1 MMEFAY
7 SVNRQTGDI
16 ELSQEFT
23 EIWRD
28 TIKGDIDK
36 ADKAFGHKLSFGYR
50 GIEGIRWMCAQEEI
64 GEDGEGRGKGG
75 AFMENGIGSFDKN
88 GINNKKS
95 PHDTLSFVK
104 KMHSKAVI
112 TLRFQV
118 NSTIDPHPN

>member
-23 EIWRD
+23 EIWRN
-28 TIKGDIDK
+28 TIKGNIDK

-104 KMHSKAVI
+104 KCTAKRSSLCVFK
-112 TLRFQV
+112 
-118 NSTIDPHPN
+118 